1 MDRARLREKLHL
13 SGIDGDAAALA
24 RRYGLG
30 FEVTAF
36 CMAAALEDGAAVA
49 AAEAETAGIDRLWL
63 HAPFAEL
70 HPCAIDPLVRDI
82 AAKRHRQAIAMARR
96 LGINRVVIHDG
107 YVPFV
112 YFPEWFVEQSVRF
125 WREFLP
131 EVPAGMTIALENVMD
146 DGPGMLADIMKGVDD
161 PRLGV
166 CLDVGHANTT
176 VSKTPPVDWLAPL
189 SPWLR
194 HVHIHNNFGEWDLH
208 NPLGEGN
215 IPMEQVLDALLADCP
230 AATFTIENMNCAP
243 SLDWLAA
250 RGYLGEITR

>member
-82 AAKRHRQAIAMARR
+82 AAKRYRQAIAMARR

-166 CLDVGHANTT
+166 CFDVGHANTT

-215 IPMEQVLDALLADCP
+215 IPMEQVLDALLTDCP

>member
-1 MDRARLREKLHL
+1 MERSELWQKLYL
-13 SGIDGDAAALA
+13 SGMDEGAPALA
-24 RRYGLG
+24 RRHGLG
-30 FEVTAF
+30 LDLTDF
-36 CMAAALEDGAAVA
+36 CVAANLEDPDRRRAAAGRQE
-49 AAEAETAGIDRLWL
+49 GIGRFWL

-70 HPCAIDPLVRDI
+70 FPCAIDPLARDI
-82 AAKRHRQAIAMARR
+82 AVKRYRQTIAMARR
-96 LGINRVVIHDG
+96 LGINRIVIHDG
-107 YVPFV
+107 YIPFI

-125 WREFLP
+125 WRDFLP
-131 EVPAGMTIALENVMD
+131 EVPRDMTIALENVMD
-146 DGPGMLADIMKGVDD
+146 DGPDMLAAIMEGVND

-176 VSKTPPVDWLAPL
+176 VSKTPPLDWIAPL

-215 IPMEQVLDALLADCP
+215 IPMEQVLDQLLTRCP
-230 AATFTIENMNCAP
+230 AATYTIENMNCAP

-250 RGYLGEITR
+250 HGYLGEITL

>member
-82 AAKRHRQAIAMARR
+82 AARRYRQAIAMARR

-166 CLDVGHANTT
+166 CFDVGHANTT

>member
-1 MDRARLREKLHL
+1 MQRQALWNRLYL
-13 SGIDGDAAALA
+13 SGIDGRAADLA
-24 RRYGLG
+24 RENGLG
-30 FEVTAF
+30 LEIAAF
-36 CMAAALEDGAAVA
+36 CYAPNLEDPAVLSA
-49 AAEAETAGIDRLWL
+49 VRADMAGLHRFWL

-82 AAKRHRQAIAMARR
+82 AAQRYRQTVAMARR
-96 LGINRVVIHDG
+96 LGIRRIVIHDG

-125 WREFLP
+125 WRDFLP
-131 EVPAGMTIALENVMD
+131 EVPQDMTIALENVMD
-146 DGPGMLADIMKGVDD
+146 DGPDMLAAIMEGVND

-176 VSKTPPVDWLAPL
+176 VSKTPPLDWIAPL

-215 IPMEQVLDALLADCP
+215 IPMEQVLDALLTQCP

-250 RGYLGEITR
+250 QGYLGEITR